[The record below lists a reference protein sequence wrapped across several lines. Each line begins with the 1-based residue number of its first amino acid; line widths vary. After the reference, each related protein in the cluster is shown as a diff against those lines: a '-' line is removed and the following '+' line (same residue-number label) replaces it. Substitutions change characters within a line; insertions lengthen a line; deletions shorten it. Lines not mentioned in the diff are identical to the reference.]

1 MMLWFSPAFPHFDY
15 IKGVWDYVDHDKM
28 ELKGTVMEGG
38 YLGNHTNPN
47 MTYDIRVLAG
57 TEPNTSIIKWI
68 LEYDENFG
76 DSFQEYMKEEAHI
89 LATYLESHITEF
101 TSK

>member
-1 MMLWFSPAFPHFDY
+1 MSFKA
-15 IKGVWDYVDHDKM
+15 
-28 ELKGTVMEGG
+28 TVFEGG
-38 YLGNHTNPN
+38 YLGKHSNPN
-47 MTYDIRVLAG
+47 VTYSAQVLAG
-57 TEPNTSIIKWI
+57 VEPNTSIIKWI